1 MRKGGRQSTN
11 QVPGISLGLGLTK
24 GARQVRG
31 FDIRSKIVYFALEYD
46 KPGLP
51 MQLNLRIRR
60 AKSGPSRLV
69 FLIFLLLMLGLYLAL
84 NLLPKTTR
92 NQESLSLTGPE
103 RAAFKLPPLQRY
115 SLRIPAGTSLS
126 DLLEERDFSAAQIHR
141 LREDVKPVY
150 DLARIKAGQEMR
162 IFSFQDGAFVAFE
175 YDIDRTRYLQ
185 VEKHELSYRA
195 EIKQRPLE
203 SRLRL
208 IWGVIEDFP
217 ISALARLGESA
228 LLAIMLE
235 EIFAW
240 DVDFRTEIQPG
251 DSFKI
256 LVEKEYIDGV
266 FSGYG
271 DILAAEFI
279 NQGRAFHAFR
289 FTYPDSQKSDY
300 FTLQGNSVRKEF
312 LKSPL
317 KSPRITSRFTS
328 RRLHPVWKTYRPH
341 YGVDYGAPVGTPVY
355 ATADGV
361 VTFAGW
367 SGASGR
373 MIRIRHNKGYETMYL
388 HLRRFASGVKRG
400 TRVKMNQL
408 IAQVGASG
416 TVNGPHLDY
425 RIRHYGKYINPLA
438 ARFDP
443 VEPLRAE
450 FSEDFQDLASYYR
463 LAFDAPWL
471 VFSALSRTGLAPPRI
486 EISD

>member
-1 MRKGGRQSTN
+1 
-11 QVPGISLGLGLTK
+11 
-24 GARQVRG
+24 
-31 FDIRSKIVYFALEYD
+31 
-46 KPGLP
+46 
-51 MQLNLRIRR
+51 MQLHLRIRR
-60 AKSGPSRLV
+60 SKNGPSRLV
-69 FLIFLLLMLGLYLAL
+69 FLIFFLLMLGLYLTL
-84 NLLPKTTR
+84 NLLPKATR
-92 NQESLSLTGPE
+92 TRVSPSREGPE
-103 RAAFKLPPLQRY
+103 RASVTLPPLQRH
-115 SLRIPAGTSLS
+115 SLIIPAGKSLS
-126 DLLEERDFSAAQIHR
+126 DLLEEQDFSAAQIHR
-141 LREDVKPVY
+141 MREDVKPVY

-162 IFSFQDGAFVAFE
+162 IFSFEDGAFVALE

-185 VEKHELSYRA
+185 VENHASSYRA

-203 SRLRL
+203 IRLRL
-208 IWGVIEDFP
+208 LWGVIEDFP
-217 ISALARLGESA
+217 ISALGQLGESA

-240 DVDFRTEIQPG
+240 DVDFRTDIQPG

-256 LVEKEYIDGV
+256 LVEKEYIDGE
-266 FSGYG
+266 FSGYR

-279 NQGRAFHAFR
+279 NRGKAFHAFR
-289 FTYPDSQKSDY
+289 FTYPDTQKSDY
-300 FTLQGNSVRKEF
+300 FTWEGNSVRKEF

-317 KSPRITSRFTS
+317 KSPRITSRFSS

-373 MIRIRHNKGYETMYL
+373 MIRIRHHKGYETLYL
-388 HLRRFASGVKRG
+388 HLRRFASGIKKG
-400 TRVKMNQL
+400 GRVKMNQL

-450 FSEDFQDLASYYR
+450 YKEDYQDRANYYR

-471 VFSALSRTGLAPPRI
+471 VFSAFSRSGLSPPAI

>member
-1 MRKGGRQSTN
+1 MRTN
-11 QVPGISLGLGLTK
+11 QIPEYRAAGGSQGCETHPGI
-24 GARQVRG
+24 
-31 FDIRSKIVYFALEYD
+31 DIRRKIVYFALEHRA
-46 KPGLP
+46 LA
-51 MQLNLRIRR
+51 MQLNLRIHRS
-60 AKSGPSRLV
+60 KSEPSRLV
-69 FLIFLLLMLGLYLAL
+69 FLIFFLLMLGLYLTL
-84 NLLPKTTR
+84 NLLPKTTKA
-92 NQESLSLTGPE
+92 QDSLDSSGPE
-103 RAAFKLPPLQRY
+103 RTSVKLPPLQRQN
-115 SLRIPAGTSLS
+115 LIIPAGKSLS
-126 DLLEERDFSAAQIHR
+126 DLLEEQDFTAAQIHR
-141 LREDVKPVY
+141 MREDVKPVY

-162 IFSFQDGAFVAFE
+162 IFSFSDGGFVALE
-175 YDIDRTRYLQ
+175 YDIDHMRYLH
-185 VEKHELSYRA
+185 VENHESSYRA
-195 EIKQRPLE
+195 AIKQRALE
-203 SRLRL
+203 TRLRL
-208 IWGVIEDFP
+208 IWGIIEDFP
-217 ISALARLGESA
+217 ISALARLGESDV
-228 LLAIMLE
+228 LAIMLE

-251 DSFKI
+251 DTFKI
-256 LVEKEYIDGV
+256 LVEKKYIEGE

-289 FTYPDSQKSDY
+289 YTYQDTQHSDY
-300 FTLQGNSVRKEF
+300 FTWEGNSVRKEF

-317 KSPRITSRFTS
+317 KSPRVTSRFSS
-328 RRLHPVWKTYRPH
+328 RRLHPVWKVYRPH

-373 MIRIRHNKGYETMYL
+373 MVRIRHNKGYETLYL
-388 HLRRFASGVKRG
+388 HLRRFSPGIKKGA
-400 TRVKMNQL
+400 RVKMNQL

-425 RIRHYGKYINPLA
+425 RIRHYGNYINPLA

-450 FSEDFQDLASYYR
+450 YTQDFQDRASYYR

-471 VFSALSRTGLAPPRI
+471 VFSAFSPIGLPPST